1 MSSDYNGWKNY
12 QTWNIVLWINNDEGI
27 SDMIDGN
34 LFKWLRRE
42 VLIALEFP
50 EEQVPDI
57 QEHFVNSVS
66 FGALREIMATD
77 ETFPMGVT
85 PDGVRLDDPA
95 ISWEE
100 IRSAIAERLDSRTVN
115 DLCEYFNEMSNT
127 PRIVY

>member
-1 MSSDYNGWKNY
+1 MSGYNGWSNY

-34 LFKWLRRE
+34 PFKWMRRE
-42 VLIALEFP
+42 VLSDRDI
-50 EEQVPDI
+50 VCDI

-95 ISWEE
+95 ISWKE
-100 IRSAIAERLDSRTVN
+100 IRSAIAERLDSRTV
-115 DLCEYFNEMSNT
+115 DHLCEYFNEMSNT

>member
-1 MSSDYNGWKNY
+1 MSSNYNGWKNY

-42 VLIALEFP
+42 VLSDRDLAA
-50 EEQVPDI
+50 DI
-57 QEHFVNSVS
+57 REHFVSSVN

-85 PDGVRLDDPA
+85 PDGVRIDDPA

-100 IRSAIAERLDSRTVN
+100 IRSAIAERLDSRTVD
-115 DLCEYFNEMSNT
+115 DLCEYFNEMSDT

>member
-1 MSSDYNGWKNY
+1 MSGYNGWTNY

-34 LFKWLRRE
+34 LFKWMRRE
-42 VLIALEFP
+42 VLSDRDI
-50 EEQVPDI
+50 VGDI

-77 ETFPMGVT
+77 VTFPMGVT

-115 DLCEYFNEMSNT
+115 DLREYFNEMSNT